1 MVLQIPD
8 GTTSTVA
15 MATTPVIPAAIA
27 GSARFC
33 GRQLNSISGVMTAST
48 SVCSKYRPFL
58 QHKCHLT
65 DSDCIFN
72 FHRSGVS
79 IQDQF

>member
-48 SVCSKYRPFL
+48 SVCSKY
-58 QHKCHLT
+58 
-65 DSDCIFN
+65 
-72 FHRSGVS
+72 
-79 IQDQF
+79 